1 MADFFPSL
9 HQSQPPHDVI
19 HSNMADFLLLSTNH
33 ERFGHQN
40 EAIAASRTGFTT
52 DNRIKQDK
60 KCFYQKQI
68 EDASGD
74 QRATW
79 KGLECSSAPFQRGNI
94 FG

>member
-1 MADFFPSL
+1 MVNLQLICQHIFATLLYAILKKSEAYGKKKESKIIYISL
-9 HQSQPPHDVI
+9 LRKI
-19 HSNMADFLLLSTNH
+19 
-33 ERFGHQN
+33 
-40 EAIAASRTGFTT
+40 

-60 KCFYQKQI
+60 KCFYQKEI
-68 EDASGD
+68 EEAPGD